1 MTATAKYLR
10 QEPHGFIYMWTPDL
24 ALRSDMVECNAR
36 GEPLRV
42 MTDAALV
49 NPAVKLPLPDG
60 PALVNKELAAPAP
73 VETAAT
79 LPQPASGVNFG
90 AMFED
95 ELHQFISD
103 HGLTVPGTVKKLETL
118 RARVQEAYAALTA
131 QGGNPQ

>member
-24 ALRSDMVECNAR
+24 ALRSDMVECNSR

-42 MTDAALV
+42 MTDAALIE
-49 NPAVKLPLPDG
+49 PAGKRPLPDG
-60 PALVNKELAAPAP
+60 PALVNKAMGEPAP
-73 VETAAT
+73 SDPPAP
-79 LPQPASGVNFG
+79 LPQPVSGIDFG

-103 HGLTVPGTVKKLETL
+103 HGLPVPGTVKKLETL
-118 RARVQEAYAALTA
+118 RARVQEAYATLSADRS
-131 QGGNPQ
+131 NPQ